1 MKEMKIKTTEK
12 ENQEKAIIGIRAM
25 NLASDFFKCRNC
37 GYTVR
42 ILAIGNTARCSQC
55 GGTMDRC

>member
-1 MKEMKIKTTEK
+1 MREMKIKTIEGEK
-12 ENQEKAIIGIRAM
+12 QRKTIKRIHVM
-25 NLASDFFKCRNC
+25 NLASDFFKCRSC

-42 ILAIGNTARCSQC
+42 MLVRGDTATCSQC

>member
-1 MKEMKIKTTEK
+1 MKEMKIKTTKK
-12 ENQEKAIIGIRAM
+12 ENQKKAITGISTM
-25 NLASDFFKCRNC
+25 NLASDYFKCRSC

-42 ILAIGNTARCSQC
+42 MLARGNTARCSQC